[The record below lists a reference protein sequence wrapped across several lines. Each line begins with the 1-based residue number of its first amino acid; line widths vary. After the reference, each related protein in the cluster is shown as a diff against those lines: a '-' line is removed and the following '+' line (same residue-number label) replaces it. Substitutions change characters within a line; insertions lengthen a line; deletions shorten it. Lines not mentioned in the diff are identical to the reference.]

1 MYQYVLHAI
10 ACLEGVSTAPLH
22 FSLATSTLPQN
33 DAELDTLLSE
43 EARICLAEHGDYGVL
58 DYAYLTYSPV
68 PGHPCLGSCG
78 NTFVF
83 FTEDG
88 EAGCLPQ
95 AEIHQA
101 RALFIEYFDDLV
113 RQEEAW
119 NSPEHQEYLES
130 LCAGS
135 NA

>member
-1 MYQYVLHAI
+1 MYQYVLNAV
-10 ACLEGVSTAPLH
+10 ACLEGASNAPRI
-22 FSLATSTLPQN
+22 FSLATSTLPKN
-33 DAELDTLLSE
+33 DAELETLLSE
-43 EARICLAEHGDYGVL
+43 EARICLAELGDDGML
-58 DYAYLTYSPV
+58 DYAYLIYSPV

-78 NTFVF
+78 NTFIF

-130 LCAGS
+130 LCAHS